1 MTILYVL
8 LAILLLGILIM
19 VHEFGHFAVARLC
32 GIAVKEFSLGFGPV
46 IWQHKSK
53 KSDTTFSIRPIPM
66 GGYCMFYGDTD
77 DGRTAARRTIP
88 ATTIRPPF
96 GNGCSASL
104 RDRA

>member
-46 IWQHKSK
+46 IWPVSYTHLTLP
-53 KSDTTFSIRPIPM
+53 TTS
-66 GGYCMFYGDTD
+66 
-77 DGRTAARRTIP
+77 
-88 ATTIRPPF
+88 
-96 GNGCSASL
+96 SV
-104 RDRA
+104 

>member
-53 KSDTTFSIRPIPM
+53 KGDTTFFHPSHS
-66 GGYCMFYGDTD
+66 
-77 DGRTAARRTIP
+77 DGWLLHVLRRHGRLP
-88 ATTIRPPF
+88 ERQHEGRSPQ
-96 GNGCSASL
+96 L
-104 RDRA
+104 Q